1 MDKLDKEILS
11 LLQEGQY
18 CVPKIIKIA
27 RKLGEPVS
35 TIRDRI
41 ARLET
46 NKVIDGYAPSINSQK
61 AGFAITS
68 FIQGKFEQGSD
79 PEAVIKE
86 LLKIPYVQEAHW
98 IVGGPDFILRLTV
111 KDEAEYYKVASK
123 MFIPIKG
130 ITQLTGLRI
139 SHTYRETKKLN
150 FESLQVEK

>member
-46 NKVIDGYAPSINSQK
+46 NKVIDG
-61 AGFAITS
+61 
-68 FIQGKFEQGSD
+68 
-79 PEAVIKE
+79 
-86 LLKIPYVQEAHW
+86 
-98 IVGGPDFILRLTV
+98 
-111 KDEAEYYKVASK
+111 
-123 MFIPIKG
+123 
-130 ITQLTGLRI
+130 
-139 SHTYRETKKLN
+139 
-150 FESLQVEK
+150 